1 MDKRARAALC
11 LQGWF
16 LVAQTALWALLSV
29 ISCDLDNPVL
39 TTYALGIAVVSATAL
54 VRRNTNL
61 LSYCF
66 LAAATLWAG
75 SGAALW
81 ITGHDIASVF
91 FAFCLAVIH
100 SGFFIMVGCRGVQ
113 R

>member
-16 LVAQTALWALLSV
+16 LVAQTALWGVLSV
-29 ISCDLDNPVL
+29 VSCDLDNPVL
-39 TTYALGIAVVSATAL
+39 TVYAVAIAVVSAAAL
-54 VRRNTNL
+54 LRRNTDL

-81 ITGHDIASVF
+81 ITGHDAVSVF
-91 FAFCLAVIH
+91 FAFCLAAIH
-100 SGFFIMVGCRGVQ
+100 SGFFIMIGCRGVQ